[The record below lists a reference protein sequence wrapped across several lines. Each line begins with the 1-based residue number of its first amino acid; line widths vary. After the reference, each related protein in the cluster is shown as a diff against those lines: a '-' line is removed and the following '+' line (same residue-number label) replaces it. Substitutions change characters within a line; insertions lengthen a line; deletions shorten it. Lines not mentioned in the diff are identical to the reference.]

1 MDNFNLQKYLIENKL
16 TQAQQLKENEITPAD
31 ITRILR
37 RTDTEQDLYVK
48 DWDELTPEM
57 CNDGFCDIFAEKF
70 REEYP
75 GAELWGTKASLNA
88 WSFGHVWV
96 KYKGKFY
103 DAETPNGVSDWKDIP
118 YVQRLYKAAERYP
131 IDVKR
136 LA

>member
-75 GAELWGTKASLNA
+75 GAELWGTKASLSA
-88 WSFGHVWV
+88 WSYGHVWLNIRV
-96 KYKGKFY
+96 NFMMQKLQM
-103 DAETPNGVSDWKDIP
+103 E
-118 YVQRLYKAAERYP
+118 
-131 IDVKR
+131 
-136 LA
+136 